1 MQPNCDLPPPQASD
15 ERMQNDPL
23 ISTTLLEKSGAAT
36 YWRRVGEIARQSLG
50 ATSSI
55 VAELLPGT
63 HHLVV
68 RVLDG
73 VDLGHIKE
81 RRLDIR
87 RSPYRKAHTT
97 LGPAWHDEYLTQGR
111 TLLVPLL
118 VEESELVGFWMVSF
132 ERRSQVG
139 AAHMAQIEALA
150 RDLAR
155 AIAVEHEPEHETP
168 FDGNDDRT
176 PDGALA
182 ALAEALPFGVFVA
195 TLWGEIRYANR
206 ALVQTCM
213 HRRIDLAAVE
223 GDMVALLSEL
233 TLRRFADI
241 RDELRTLVQAEEVC
255 LRGDTDDIVVSCQQ
269 GHDDDGQRF
278 VIGRLVPKQAASFAR
293 GSLDHTLEVVTLAPI
308 EDEQPPRRITRPLYT
323 LAG

>member
-1 MQPNCDLPPPQASD
+1 MQPNCDLRPPRASD
-15 ERMQNDPL
+15 KRMQNDPL
-23 ISTTLLEKSGAAT
+23 IATTLLEKSGAST
-36 YWRRVGEIARQSLG
+36 YWRRVGEVARQALG

-73 VDLGHIKE
+73 VDLGRIKE

-87 RSPYRKAHTT
+87 RSPYRKPHTT
-97 LGPAWHDEYLTQGR
+97 LGPAWHDEYLTEGR

-150 RDLAR
+150 HELAR
-155 AIAVEHEPEHETP
+155 ALATEHEPEHATP
-168 FDGNDDRT
+168 FDDEEPRK
-176 PDGALA
+176 PEHALA

-206 ALVQTCM
+206 ALVQTCTQ
-213 HRRIDLAAVE
+213 RRIDLAAVE

-241 RDELRTLVQAEEVC
+241 RDELRSLVQAEEVC
-255 LRGDTDDIVVSCQQ
+255 LRGESDDIVVSCQK
-269 GHDDDGQRF
+269 GPDDAEQRF
-278 VIGRLVPKQAASFAR
+278 VVGRLVPKQASSFAR
-293 GSLDHTLEVVTLAPI
+293 GSLDQTFEVVTLAPI